1 MQRSRL
7 CNAYLKDK
15 TKAAMI
21 AYKNQRNVCVR
32 ILRKSKKCYYEN
44 LDIKN
49 ITDNKN
55 SRVP

>member
-21 AYKNQRNVCVR
+21 AYKNQRNKCVR
-32 ILRKSKKCYYEN
+32 ILRKSKKCYYKN

-49 ITDNKN
+49 IRK
-55 SRVP
+55 